1 MRTEFALLLG
11 VESRVR
17 AVLLKGD
24 TTQMIREDCGTLMR
38 VVH

>member
-24 TTQMIREDCGTLMR
+24 YTNDT
-38 VVH
+38 